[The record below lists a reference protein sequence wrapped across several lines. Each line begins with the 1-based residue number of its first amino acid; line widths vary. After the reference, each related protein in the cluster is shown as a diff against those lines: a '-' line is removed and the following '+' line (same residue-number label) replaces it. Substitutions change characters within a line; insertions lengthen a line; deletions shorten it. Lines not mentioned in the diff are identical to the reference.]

1 MGNTGYKY
9 FITLEKYYT
18 DNNTPTG
25 ETKPNAVSDPDYI
38 APFQDIINCPP
49 TSRYYN
55 TQQTKTVKRNNCGTG
70 YLGSNVTLTAF
81 PNQFVSNESVN
92 DANNQAIAWLDSNA
106 QIYAN
111 SSGTCTIN
119 SNPQNAPIIY
129 SSLSSDGKS
138 INVSWTASYDNPG
151 IIGYQLYRKK
161 SSTGEWQFHRS
172 INDGNLTSFYDNL
185 LDPETT
191 YFYRIQAQ
199 YTATSW
205 SPFSNETAQT
215 TAENIPVCFVE
226 GTLITIPDGTQ
237 TQIESLKLNQLL
249 LSTEIETLNDT
260 NDVEKLY
267 NWSCSYLLEKR
278 TTSPIIKIRS
288 LTADKTIVINNG
300 LLEATPSHSQ
310 LIQRDGIW
318 KFIPLSDVI
327 VGDNLYSI
335 DKEIIPITSV
345 FINSEKRKIYPLTL
359 SPSHTYFA
367 NGILTHNIKPID
379 N

>member
-1 MGNTGYKY
+1 M
-9 FITLEKYYT
+9 
-18 DNNTPTG
+18 
-25 ETKPNAVSDPDYI
+25 
-38 APFQDIINCPP
+38 
-49 TSRYYN
+49 
-55 TQQTKTVKRNNCGTG
+55 
-70 YLGSNVTLTAF
+70 
-81 PNQFVSNESVN
+81 
-92 DANNQAIAWLDSNA
+92 
-106 QIYAN
+106 
-111 SSGTCTIN
+111 
-119 SNPQNAPIIY
+119 
-129 SSLSSDGKS
+129 
-138 INVSWTASYDNPG
+138 
-151 IIGYQLYRKK
+151 
-161 SSTGEWQFHRS
+161 
-172 INDGNLTSFYDNL
+172 
-185 LDPETT
+185 
-191 YFYRIQAQ
+191 
-199 YTATSW
+199 
-205 SPFSNETAQT
+205 
-215 TAENIPVCFVE
+215 
-226 GTLITIPDGTQ
+226 
-237 TQIESLKLNQLL
+237 

-278 TTSPIIKIRS
+278 ITSPIIKIRS

-318 KFIPLSDVI
+318 KFIPLGDVI